1 MSKTNKAFN
10 SSAIDNAVAAEIKSR
25 TFPGAS
31 VVIGDSDGIIYKAY
45 YGAASVFNDNAPCFE
60 KEPKELTG
68 DYVPLTENTLYDMAS
83 CTKILSTT
91 MVAFRMI
98 DAGKIALYDSISR
111 FIPVPDDKKDIEIR
125 HLLTHTSG
133 IKAHFLLEKDGRP
146 PEEAAQIVLDTP
158 LSSPTGTKVEYTC
171 MGYILL
177 GKILE
182 KVGGKPLDVLAE
194 ELVFKPLG
202 MSNTCYRPLDKGYTD
217 IAATEY
223 CERLGKY
230 KKGIVHDENACFL
243 KGVSANAGIYSTA
256 EDCAKF
262 ARMLS
267 RGGMTDNGRFL
278 SESLLKLAKTD
289 LTVGIEGEGRGLG
302 FVVKRTNTLSAMG
315 DLYPGGSYG
324 HNGYT
329 GTSIYLH
336 GESGLFVVLLTNRV
350 HFTRSS
356 DRLFRFRR
364 IFHNLCTSEY
374 EKARG

>member
-1 MSKTNKAFN
+1 MLKREFN
-10 SSAIDNAVAAEIKSR
+10 GAAIASAIALELENR

-31 VVIGDSDGIIYKAY
+31 VAIGDADGVFFTTH
-45 YGAASVFNDNAPCFE
+45 YGAASVFDDDKPCFE
-60 KEPKELTG
+60 KEPATFTG
-68 DYVPLTENTLYDMAS
+68 KYVPVTENTLYDMAS

-98 DAGKIALYDSISR
+98 DMGKLALYDSISR
-111 FIPVPDDKKDIEIR
+111 FLPVPEDKKDIEIR

-133 IKAHFLLEKDGRP
+133 IRAHFLLESDGRAP
-146 PEEAAQIVLDTP
+146 AEAAQIILDTP

-182 KVGGKPLDVLAE
+182 IIGGKPLDVLAD
-194 ELVFKPLG
+194 ELVFSPLK
-202 MSNTCYRPLDKGYTD
+202 MDTTCYRPLDRGYAD

-223 CERLGKY
+223 SEKHGAY
-230 KKGIVHDENACFL
+230 KRGIVHDENACFL
-243 KGVSANAGIYSTA
+243 NGVSANAGVFSTVR
-256 EDCAKF
+256 DCAKL
-262 ARMLS
+262 ALMLT
-267 RGGMTDNGRFL
+267 RNGLTEDGVFI
-278 SESLLKLAKTD
+278 SPSLLELAKTD
-289 LTVGIEGEGRGLG
+289 LTVGIPGEGRGLG
-302 FVVKRTNTLSAMG
+302 FVVKRPNTLSAMG

-336 GESGLFVVLLTNRV
+336 GKNGLFAVLLTNRV
-350 HFTRSS
+350 HFTRES

-364 IFHNLCTSEY
+364 IFHNLCTAEY
-374 EKARG
+374 EKAVY

>member
-1 MSKTNKAFN
+1 MLKRTFN
-10 SSAIDNAVAAEIKSR
+10 SDAIDRAILEEIQNR
-25 TFPGAS
+25 AFPGAALA
-31 VVIGDSDGIIYKAY
+31 IGDRDGVFYTNY
-45 YGAASVFNDNAPCFE
+45 YGNASVFDDDKPCFD
-60 KEPKELTG
+60 KEPEHFTG
-68 DYVPLTENTLYDMAS
+68 RIVPVTGSTLYDMAS

-98 DAGKIALYDSISR
+98 DMGKLALFDSISR
-111 FIPVPDDKKDIEIR
+111 FVPVPEDKKDIEIR

-133 IKAHFLLEKDGRP
+133 IKAHFLLEEDGRTP
-146 PEEAAQIVLDTP
+146 YEVAQIILDKP

-182 KVGGKPLDVLAE
+182 KIGGKPLDVLAK
-194 ELVFKPLG
+194 ELVFDPLG
-202 MSNTCYRPLDKGYTD
+202 MTNTCYCPNDKGYTD
-217 IAATEY
+217 IAVTEY
-223 CERLGKY
+223 SEKLGAY

-243 KGVSANAGIYSTA
+243 NGVSANAGIYSTA

-262 ARMLS
+262 ATMLS
-267 RGGMTDNGRFL
+267 RGGMTDKGVFI
-278 SESLLKLAKTD
+278 SPSLMKLARTD
-289 LTVGIEGEGRGLG
+289 LTTQVSGEGRGLG

-315 DLYPGGSYG
+315 DLYPGGSFG

-329 GTSIYLH
+329 GTSIYVH
-336 GESGLFVVLLTNRV
+336 GDSGLFVVLLTNRV

-364 IFHNLCTSEY
+364 IFHNLCTAEY
-374 EKARG
+374 EKACD